1 MFSSQSEPAPSLLQ
15 VEITLLQ
22 FLQKD
27 HNFLLAATALASGAM
42 LLWPLA
48 RRSLGGP
55 SVSTAQATHLINRE
69 DALVLDVREPG
80 EYGAGHILGAKNLP
94 PARLDSGAGDVAKKK
109 DATLILYCD
118 TGDRAGKAIA
128 ALKKQGYNKVVSLSG
143 GLAAWK
149 QAGLPVE
156 R

>member
-1 MFSSQSEPAPSLLQ
+1 MFSSQPEPAQ

-27 HNFLLAATALASGAM
+27 HNFLLAATALASGTM

-48 RRSLGGP
+48 RRSMGGP
-55 SVSTAQATHLINRE
+55 SVSPAQATQLINRE
-69 DALVLDVREPG
+69 DALVLDVRDPG

-94 PARLDSGAGDVAKKK
+94 LARIASAGEVAKKK
-109 DATLILYCD
+109 DATLVLYCES
-118 TGDRAGKAIA
+118 GDRAGKATGE
-128 ALKKQGYNKVVSLSG
+128 LRKQGYTKVVSLSG
-143 GLAAWK
+143 GLGAWK